1 LSQYQKDNAKY
12 TAVVAGTIDDNLKYE
27 SGLGL
32 FKHKIPMWIFL
43 ISLIGLTIWSFREN
57 LSLIRC
63 WD

>member
-1 LSQYQKDNAKY
+1 MQNIYCGGMGLC
-12 TAVVAGTIDDNLKYE
+12 DDNLKYE

-57 LSLIRC
+57 LSLIPLL
-63 WD
+63 D

>member
-1 LSQYQKDNAKY
+1 MQNIYCGGGWVYD
-12 TAVVAGTIDDNLKYE
+12 DDNLKYE

-57 LSLIRC
+57 LSLIPLL
-63 WD
+63 D

>member
-1 LSQYQKDNAKY
+1 MQNIP
-12 TAVVAGTIDDNLKYE
+12 AVVAGLPIDDNLKYE

-57 LSLIRC
+57 LSLIPLG
-63 WD
+63 